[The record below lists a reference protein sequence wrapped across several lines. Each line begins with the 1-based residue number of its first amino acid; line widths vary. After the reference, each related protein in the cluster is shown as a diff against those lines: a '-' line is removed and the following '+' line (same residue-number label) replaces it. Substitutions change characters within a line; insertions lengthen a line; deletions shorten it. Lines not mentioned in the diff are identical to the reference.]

1 MLLRQLN
8 GSSVR
13 IDLELFEG
21 LGPPLLK
28 LCVLQQSHSTNLMVF
43 PKFHLQTGDAASK

>member
-8 GSSVR
+8 RSSVT

-43 PKFHLQTGDAASK
+43 PKFNLQTGDAASK